1 MIKAFTVRNFKAI
14 GEEPVR
20 IELKPITLLFGA
32 NSAGKSSILHAL
44 QYAYEVFNNRNLNP
58 NINTLDDNS
67 LDLGGFDNFIHGN
80 DINRSILMRF
90 DFDYDYHSD
99 CPGCIKTRHYAV
111 YGGSEIFS
119 KFRDIFSGEILHYT
133 FLSLNKLRNFY
144 VEIEIAWSHENK
156 KPYLRR
162 YETGFNDERMAT
174 IGFDVYN
181 KKMILQYLN
190 IDHPIFF
197 NLWQDQGVSV
207 GFLIKESIK
216 EIYYRINSSP
226 DKEINNI
233 NDVIEKESREIREKI
248 SKGEIGFIEWLEWD
262 EESKEHRKS
271 INADHDHDHDYQ
283 EIGHMMSVREQ
294 LFNNYGGR
302 IPPNTPILASGED
315 NLNIILEFDTLP
327 PYWDRPLYIDPTC
340 TNSSGEELHHLS
352 SLLIL
357 VLLAP
362 GAHVADFLH
371 KRHHLGP
378 LRDIPPRHF
387 SGLDPTDKTK
397 RLRWEKGLAAWDIL
411 YWIGQQKLDES
422 EKIIEGTTEQRS
434 DFREYAIKLLDKIND
449 WLSSDQ
455 RLNTGYWIDI
465 QYYREIYREHFNAL
479 ANSKSL
485 EELNNNI
492 NKIRSFHEKI
502 RIRLKDKARPNLN
515 LTPHEIGVGISQVL
529 PVVVAAVGLNAQLIA
544 FEQPE
549 LHIHPAIQVQL
560 GDLFISQSSDKKFFL
575 VETHSEHLLLRIL
588 RRIRET
594 SEGQTSNEFKVQ
606 PNNIAIYYVESENGK
621 TEVNR
626 IGLDENGRFTD
637 RWPKGFFAERMQE
650 MLPSDIRDRV
660 ESKERGKK

>member
-32 NSAGKSSILHAL
+32 NSTGKSSILHAL

-67 LDLGGFDNFIHGN
+67 SDLGGFDNFIHGN

-90 DFDYDYHSD
+90 DFDYDYRSD
-99 CPGCIKTRHYAV
+99 FSHFTKKRDYAS
-111 YGGSEIFS
+111 YSESEIFS
-119 KFRDIFSGEILHYT
+119 KFRDIFSGEILPYT
-133 FLSLNKLRNFY
+133 FLSLNELHNFY
-144 VEIEIAWSHENK
+144 VEIEIAWGHENN

-162 YETGFNDERMAT
+162 YETGFNNERMAT
-174 IGFDVYN
+174 ISFDVYN

-190 IDHPIFF
+190 IDHPLFF
-197 NLWQDQGVSV
+197 NLWQEQGLSV

-216 EIYYRINSSP
+216 EVFYRISSSP

-271 INADHDHDHDYQ
+271 INADHDHDHDHDYQ

-294 LFNNYGGR
+294 LFNNYGRR

-560 GDLFISQSSDKKFFL
+560 GDLFISQSNDKKFKKFFL
-575 VETHSEHLLLRIL
+575 IETHSEHLLLRLL
-588 RRIRET
+588 RRINET
-594 SEGQTSNEFKVQ
+594 YEGRLPPDFNAFTADDV
-606 PNNIAIYYVESENGK
+606 AIYYLEK
-621 TEVNR
+621 KPQ
-626 IGLDENGRFTD
+626 GLCIRRLEIREDGDSKGE
-637 RWPKGFFAERMQE
+637 WPEGFFEERRAE
-650 MLPSDIRDRV
+650 LF
-660 ESKERGKK
+660 